1 MGLRRIHVT
10 ATTGAPARTVF
21 ALLTDSSTWP
31 RWSPIESVE
40 LEREG
45 DPPPDGVG
53 AIRRNRRGR
62 VTGRDEIVEIADGRR
77 FAYRS
82 LSGLPVRDYYAVV
95 ELHRES
101 GGTRID
107 WTSSFHPKWPGTG
120 WVLERGL
127 RRFLQQCADGL
138 AKESASSPR

>member
-1 MGLRRIHVT
+1 MGVRRIQVT
-10 ATTGAPARTVF
+10 ATTSATAPEVF

-45 DPPPDGVG
+45 DPPPEGVG

-62 VTGRDEIVEIADGRR
+62 VTGRDQIVEIVDGRR
-77 FAYRS
+77 FAYTS
-82 LSGLPVRDYYAVV
+82 LSGLPVRDYHAAV
-95 ELHRES
+95 ELHAES

-107 WTSSFHPKWPGTG
+107 WTASFSPKIPGTG
-120 WVLERGL
+120 LILERGL
-127 RRFLQQCADGL
+127 RRFLQDCVDGL
-138 AKESASSPR
+138 ARESASDR